1 MFEFYKEF
9 LLEIT
14 LLINKPTRYHNRSII
29 ANPGVTFLRIKF
41 SQHINILNNLQSY
54 NFYQSMFEF

>member
-9 LLEIT
+9 LLEII

-29 ANPGVTFLRIKF
+29 ANPGVTFLKI
-41 SQHINILNNLQSY
+41 
-54 NFYQSMFEF
+54 